1 MLEKRKQALNPV
13 RQLVLVFGD
22 QLDRDSSA
30 FDSFDQRLDHV
41 LLIES
46 AGEATN
52 VWTHKQRIAIF
63 ISAIR
68 QPYHEPKGE
77 PP

>member
-1 MLEKRKQALNPV
+1 MPKKRKQALNPV
-13 RQLVLVFGD
+13 CQLVLVLGD
-22 QLDRDSSA
+22 QLDRESSA
-30 FDSFDQRLDHV
+30 FDGFDQRLDHV
-41 LLIES
+41 LMIDS

-52 VWTHKQRIAIF
+52 VWTRKQRIAIF

-68 QPYHEPKGE
+68 QPYHGPKGG